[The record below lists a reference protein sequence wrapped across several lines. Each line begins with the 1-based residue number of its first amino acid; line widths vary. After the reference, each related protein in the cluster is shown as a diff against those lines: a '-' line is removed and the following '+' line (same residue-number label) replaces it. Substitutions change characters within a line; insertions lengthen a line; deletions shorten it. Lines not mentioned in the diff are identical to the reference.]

1 MSPSSRAA
9 LWASVLLLG
18 CSDYRFDKVQ
28 DVEADGDDTAAP
40 PVGAPAL
47 AATPE
52 AWTPGRVCGDTDADV
67 VLGNIGDAPLTV
79 SALAIEGEGWA
90 LSAAP
95 SLPASIAAGD
105 SLGVR
110 VTGQGGPAALLVRSD
125 DPDRPELRIPLESTV
140 DLPPEISLSV
150 PGEAGVFTIGTVET
164 LEARVV
170 DEAAEG
176 LEVSWSTDV
185 DGLFELSSVD
195 AEGRATAGWVSRDRL
210 AGAQELTVSVT
221 DDCGNTATDMV
232 PVCQAEGYVADE
244 LGLDAWHFEGT
255 AAWDGSREV
264 VELTSLDSFAVG
276 TAFQVA
282 QAVAGDHIDIRFEFE
297 TGGGTGADGLSLT
310 LLDVDRMDGFMGAPG
325 CALGYGEAHPSCVD
339 TGEALPGWSLEVDTY
354 YNPTIDPSSSN
365 HLALTFDGDLDTV
378 AAWAELS
385 DVEDTGWH
393 LLEVSLDAPAVT
405 VALDGVVLIDTELSG
420 FVPMLAYVGFTAA
433 TGVDTNRHGIRG
445 LEVTGDQCED
455 WTPL

>member
-1 MSPSSRAA
+1 MPSPRAA
-9 LWASVLLLG
+9 LWLSVLLLG

-28 DVEADGDDTAAP
+28 DVEADGDDTGSP
-40 PVGAPAL
+40 PVGAPVLEASP
-47 AATPE
+47 A

-67 VLGNIGDAPLTV
+67 VLGNGGDAPLTV
-79 SALAIEGEGWA
+79 TELTIEGDGWVIA
-90 LSAAP
+90 SAP
-95 SLPASIAAGD
+95 GLPASVAAGD

-125 DPDRPELRIPLESTV
+125 DPARPELRIPLESSV
-140 DLPPEISLSV
+140 DLPPEISLSM
-150 PGEAGVFTIGTVET
+150 PGEAGVFAIGTVET

-170 DEAAEG
+170 DEAADG

-185 DGLFELSSVD
+185 DGVFEVSD
-195 AEGRATAGWVSRDRL
+195 ADTEGLATAGWVSRDRP
-210 AGAQELTVSVT
+210 AGVQELSVSVT
-221 DDCGNTATDMV
+221 DDCGNTATDAIF
-232 PVCQAEGYVADE
+232 VCQAEGYVADE
-244 LGLDAWHFEGT
+244 LGLESWHFEGT

-282 QAVAGDHIDIRFEFE
+282 QAVAGDRIDIRFEFE

-365 HLALTFDGDLDTV
+365 HLSLTFDGDLDTV

-393 LLEVSLDAPAVT
+393 LLEVSVDAPLVT
-405 VALDGVVLIDTELSG
+405 VAVDGAVLIDTELPD

-455 WTPL
+455 WSPL